1 MISDTIKSS
10 SFWIHFLLCYFFVK
24 GLSPDCQEIEKHCSQ
39 CLLKL
44 NDSYNK
50 LEVVNNGC
58 RQKLQDVY
66 IWEDQDLCDMLVIA
80 CELNGVRKKD
90 CLTMAEFTQMRRAK
104 SEL

>member
-1 MISDTIKSS
+1 MILETIKSNPC
-10 SFWIHFLLCYFFVK
+10 WIIFFLCFFIAN
-24 GLSPDCQEIEKHCSQ
+24 GLAPDCREIGKHCSQ

-80 CELNGVRKKD
+80 CELDGVRKKD
-90 CLTMAEFTQMRRAK
+90 CLTMAHVTQMRRVK
-104 SEL
+104 EL